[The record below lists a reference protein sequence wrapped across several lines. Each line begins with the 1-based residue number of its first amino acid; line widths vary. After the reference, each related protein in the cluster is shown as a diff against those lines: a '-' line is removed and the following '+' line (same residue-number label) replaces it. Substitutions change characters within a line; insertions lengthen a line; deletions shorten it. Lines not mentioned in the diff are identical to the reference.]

1 MQQEVEEDFVEELG
15 ILLLRQVPRV
25 RDHLHRRLLPKLPA
39 CACRVQ
45 MFITSIF
52 HLIGHALTS
61 MFY

>member
-45 MFITSIF
+45 MFISTYISY
-52 HLIGHALTS
+52 HRS
-61 MFY
+61 CVN